1 MGLTEQDYAFLAI
14 VATGEISSI
23 SQIRQRIS
31 VKFPELGGEGNRGD
45 SRTGNLHAISQ
56 KLKALGLF
64 TVKDRHWPET
74 YVRRGIP
81 HVPVARETAWR
92 LTPRGLEV
100 IGGLK

>member
-1 MGLTEQDYAFLAI
+1 MHLTEQDHSFLMI

-23 SQIRQRIS
+23 LQIRQRIS
-31 VKFPELGGEGNRGD
+31 AKFPELGGEGNCSD

-64 TVKDRHWPET
+64 TVKDPLWPRA

-81 HVPVARETAWR
+81 HDPATREAAWR